1 MRLFWRIIVVT
12 GDIIVTANNNKDIA
26 FTNCALL
33 STCKTEIND
42 LFKQNNSTKFETE
55 CIKSS
60 LWDYFSAF
68 TLFTG
73 DITVTVDNNTD
84 VAFRN
89 CAPFSTYEIEV
100 NDLLKEKN
108 YDNFGTK
115 SIKSS
120 FWDYFEEFFLIVWYI
135 TVTADNKN
143 NTDVAFLNSTPF
155 STCKTPINYLFEQNI
170 FAQFETESIK
180 SSLWDYFEGFN
191 LTAWYI
197 TVQAANNNTHVAFIN
212 STPFSTCNTPICYSF
227 DQNISANLETES
239 IKSNL
244 WGYFDAFF
252 LVIGDITITAYNNTY
267 VAFTNCALF
276 SLCETDIN
284 DLFKQSNCT
293 KFETKTIKSSLWDY
307 FHTFT
312 LIQSI
317 KWSLWDYFDAFI
329 LVTGDITLIGCN
341 KTDVAFKNYEPL
353 L

>member
-26 FTNCALL
+26 FTNSALL

-108 YDNFGTK
+108 SDNFGTK

-120 FWDYFEEFFLIVWYI
+120 LWDYFEEFFLIAWYL
-135 TVTADNKN
+135 TVTADNNNNNNN

-155 STCKTPINYLFEQNI
+155 SIRKTPINYSFE
-170 FAQFETESIK
+170 
-180 SSLWDYFEGFN
+180 
-191 LTAWYI
+191 
-197 TVQAANNNTHVAFIN
+197 
-212 STPFSTCNTPICYSF
+212 
-227 DQNISANLETES
+227 QNISANFETES

-244 WGYFDAFF
+244 WGYFDVSF
-252 LVIGDITITAYNNTY
+252 
-267 VAFTNCALF
+267 
-276 SLCETDIN
+276 
-284 DLFKQSNCT
+284 
-293 KFETKTIKSSLWDY
+293 
-307 FHTFT
+307 
-312 LIQSI
+312 
-317 KWSLWDYFDAFI
+317 
-329 LVTGDITLIGCN
+329 
-341 KTDVAFKNYEPL
+341 
-353 L
+353 

>member
-170 FAQFETESIK
+170 FPQFETESIK

-191 LTAWYI
+191 LIAWYI
-197 TVQAANNNTHVAFIN
+197 TVQADNNNTDVAFIN

-227 DQNISANLETES
+227 EQNISANLETES

-252 LVIGDITITAYNNTY
+252 
-267 VAFTNCALF
+267 
-276 SLCETDIN
+276 
-284 DLFKQSNCT
+284 
-293 KFETKTIKSSLWDY
+293 
-307 FHTFT
+307 
-312 LIQSI
+312 
-317 KWSLWDYFDAFI
+317 
-329 LVTGDITLIGCN
+329 
-341 KTDVAFKNYEPL
+341 
-353 L
+353 

>member
-89 CAPFSTYEIEV
+89 CAPFSIYEIEV
-100 NDLLKEKN
+100 NDLFKEN
-108 YDNFGTK
+108 NSDNFGTK

-120 FWDYFEEFFLIVWYI
+120 LWDYFEEFFLIASYL
-135 TVTADNKN
+135 TVTADNNNNNNNN

-155 STCKTPINYLFEQNI
+155 STRKTPINYSFE
-170 FAQFETESIK
+170 
-180 SSLWDYFEGFN
+180 
-191 LTAWYI
+191 
-197 TVQAANNNTHVAFIN
+197 
-212 STPFSTCNTPICYSF
+212 
-227 DQNISANLETES
+227 QNISANFETES

-244 WGYFDAFF
+244 WGYFDVSF
-252 LVIGDITITAYNNTY
+252 
-267 VAFTNCALF
+267 
-276 SLCETDIN
+276 
-284 DLFKQSNCT
+284 
-293 KFETKTIKSSLWDY
+293 
-307 FHTFT
+307 
-312 LIQSI
+312 
-317 KWSLWDYFDAFI
+317 
-329 LVTGDITLIGCN
+329 
-341 KTDVAFKNYEPL
+341 
-353 L
+353 